1 MDRGAMALHYIT
13 LHYIT
18 LHYMVGYSSDGCKES
33 DMTDAT

>member
-1 MDRGAMALHYIT
+1 MDRGAMG